1 MIAVNGLEDG
11 SISVSRLLHLL
22 YLLPSLTCF
31 LTYTSLPPL
40 CHPPL
45 HGFIMATH
53 QRSASL
59 SLLMAQLLALMH
71 FKRTAAATS
80 RSEWKDM
87 SSSNLHNLCPFFLPI
102 LCLGSN
108 VVHFMST
115 LLRLCGS
122 GHHQQPLWVADNNV
136 VNNILLIIS
145 LAWKW
150 F

>member
-1 MIAVNGLEDG
+1 MAWKMVPSLFP
-11 SISVSRLLHLL
+11 RFLHLL

-31 LTYTSLPPL
+31 LTYTSLSPL
-40 CHPPL
+40 FVTLLSLVSSWQPINGVP
-45 HGFIMATH
+45 
-53 QRSASL
+53 L

-115 LLRLCGS
+115 LLQICSS
-122 GHHQQPLWVADNNV
+122 GHHQRPLLVAGNNV

-145 LAWKW
+145 LVWKW